1 MGINGVN
8 NSNNIE
14 FPQNNNGTIV
24 PQQNEQNINS
34 TFGNGFSNDTRPNEI
49 NFLTPDG
56 DKIINSG
63 ELGEVEVTGET
74 KKQTKTQK
82 FVKNTLPGLI
92 PGWSTFNTFKKAFNA
107 ITEGPKVTKDKAN
120 GTRTKTT
127 KHKDP
132 DTGEKYYT
140 SVTTKI
146 DNKKHIIK
154 RENLDSEK
162 NVTTRWYYDNNGT
175 DLTYR
180 EDFEYSDK
188 KDLPSKSTVY
198 NKDGYLV
205 EYREFEY
212 TPIQNGAPEEF
223 KEIIEDKSGNKYYLN
238 INYITPEL

>member
-1 MGINGVN
+1 MAGIEGTNGANHINPYIDNDVKPV
-8 NSNNIE
+8 S
-14 FPQNNNGTIV
+14 
-24 PQQNEQNINS
+24 QQNEQSINS
-34 TFGNGFSNDTRPNEI
+34 TFGNGFSNDTQPNEI
-49 NFLTPDG
+49 TLTPDD

-92 PGWSTFNTFKKAFNA
+92 PVWSTFNTLKTAFNA
-107 ITEGPKVTKDKAN
+107 ITEGPKVTKDKEN

-188 KDLPSKSTVY
+188 KDLPSNSTVY